1 MLQID
6 KQFIVNYV
14 FFNTFLLIIFGYTTN
29 MYTVEFQKRG
39 LPHVHLLLFLHAN
52 KYPSPN
58 DIDHI
63 ISAEIPSQK
72 DDPELYK
79 LVQNHMIHGPCEIL
93 RPASPCRKEGK
104 CSRFYPKK
112 F

>member
-52 KYPSPN
+52 NKYPSPN
-58 DIDHI
+58 DIDNI

-72 DDPELYK
+72 DDPETQMVITYHTKVRLRRI
-79 LVQNHMIHGPCEIL
+79 IH
-93 RPASPCRKEGK
+93 RDARN
-104 CSRFYPKK
+104 
-112 F
+112 